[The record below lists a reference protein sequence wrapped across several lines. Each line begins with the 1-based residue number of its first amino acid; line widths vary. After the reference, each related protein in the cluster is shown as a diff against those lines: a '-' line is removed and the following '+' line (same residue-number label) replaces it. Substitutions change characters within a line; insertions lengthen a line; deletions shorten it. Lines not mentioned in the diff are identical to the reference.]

1 MITKSYVFDIK
12 LQQRQET
19 RAMLEHGRAVLEG
32 RDIGNQYGVSCPD
45 CYAAN
50 TKRIPYIPLVFL
62 RCVALPGEV
71 FLSQV
76 RLHTVYAIKK
86 QGSSFIPKHPQSVP
100 GQRSAFIQFPLQSV
114 LLVSVCLKCLLLFCN
129 RFYWCKK
136 RSQAGLREVLSRLK
150 YINHHAA

>member
-1 MITKSYVFDIK
+1 MAGRFWKAATLATNMACPAQIAMRPI
-12 LQQRQET
+12 QREFHT
-19 RAMLEHGRAVLEG
+19 F
-32 RDIGNQYGVSCPD
+32 SWF
-45 CYAAN
+45 
-50 TKRIPYIPLVFL
+50 FL
-62 RCVALPGEV
+62 GAEVALPGEV

-114 LLVSVCLKCLLLFCN
+114 LLVSVCLKCLLLFCI

-136 RSQAGLREVLSRLK
+136 RSQAGLREVLSRLE
-150 YINHHAA
+150 YINHHAV